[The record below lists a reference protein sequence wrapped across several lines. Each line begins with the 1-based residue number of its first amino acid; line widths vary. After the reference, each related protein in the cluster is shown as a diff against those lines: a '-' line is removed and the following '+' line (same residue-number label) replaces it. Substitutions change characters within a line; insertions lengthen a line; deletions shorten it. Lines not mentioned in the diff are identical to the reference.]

1 MLENRKSELLQSI
14 YEDLDTLEDVHDLIE
29 GSIVDDPPFSVR
41 EAASSGR
48 ATIRRWTSSERT

>member
-29 GSIVDDPPFSVR
+29 GSIVDDPPSPYGK
-41 EAASSGR
+41 AASSGR